1 MTSSEDRPGALGR
14 DVVTGAPGSVPGPG
28 TAPTPV
34 PGSGTARPPA
44 TAVVRPARADDV
56 PQILAMV
63 RELADYERS
72 AHEVQA
78 TEALLADLLFGGT
91 TPSGTPAA
99 YCHVV
104 QVPTDQTDDPALA
117 GMALWFLNAST
128 WTGRH
133 GIYLEDLYV
142 RPEFRGLGLGQ
153 ALMAELAGIC
163 VRSGYARLE
172 WWVLDWNASAIDF
185 YRSLG
190 AQAMDEWTVHRITG
204 TDLEQL
210 ARRVGRG

>member
-1 MTSSEDRPGALGR
+1 
-14 DVVTGAPGSVPGPG
+14 
-28 TAPTPV
+28 
-34 PGSGTARPPA
+34 
-44 TAVVRPARADDV
+44 VVRPARADDV

-72 AHEVQA
+72 AHEVEA

-104 QVPTDQTDDPALA
+104 QVPTGQTDDPALA
-117 GMALWFLNAST
+117 GMALWFLNTST

-172 WWVLDWNASAIDF
+172 WWVLDWNGSAIDF

-210 ARRVGRG
+210 ARRVGQG